1 MIKDKDGNIETQGTI
16 SNYVNLTPFEN
27 LMFDLNAT
35 LGDQYMELNLKNGM
49 HTLEITVSDSDNA
62 DSEFGIADIL
72 IDEK

>member
-1 MIKDKDGNIETQGTI
+1 MIKDKDGNIEKQGTI

-35 LGDQYMELNLKNGM
+35 SGDQYMELNLKNGM

-62 DSEFGIADIL
+62 ASEFGIADIL

>member
-16 SNYVNLTPFEN
+16 SNYVDLFSYEN
-27 LMFDLNAT
+27 LMFT
-35 LGDQYMELNLKNGM
+35 SSGQYMELDLKNGM
-49 HTLEITVSDSDNA
+49 HTIEIIVSDSDNA